1 MPSSTTEPF
10 KSIRKATT
18 EEVEVGGRI
27 FSG

>member
-1 MPSSTTEPF
+1 MPLSTTELF

-18 EEVEVGGRI
+18 EEVEVGGRL